1 MCCCCCC
8 RSSIVETKFSISG
21 YPLQSEAF
29 TQVEIW
35 RLFLF
40 LLFSFLPQTLNQA
53 QGCFFSDTFFPLLSK
68 ERERRKIVLIVLLN
82 FFGGWSIPYLKI
94 VIICHQL
101 VIVQYVVSAKK
112 KQTFPTSKLLLK
124 NRSYKKREKLFFRT
138 INPLCSRA
146 TRRLSCTIICST
158 KRPFLFYFFWR
169 RC

>member
-1 MCCCCCC
+1 MLLLLL
-8 RSSIVETKFSISG
+8 SIFNCWDKVQHFWIPTSIRGVHPSG
-21 YPLQSEAF
+21 NLASVLVF
-29 TQVEIW
+29 T
-35 RLFLF
+35 
-40 LLFSFLPQTLNQA
+40 FSFLPQTLNQA